1 MKAFVCTCVGL
12 LLFGCSRVGADS
24 FPVTI
29 VGKEVYN
36 AYDARITWVVRVSDQ
51 QVDEII
57 RTQPRNPLALF
68 VATTRGDLQLVRALL
83 QKGADPNHKTDFGHY
98 PIHEAAREGNVDILD
113 ALVAAGAN
121 MNVRISAKG
130 SDGPNQ
136 WTALHFAAFSG
147 NVTIAMKLLD
157 GGAEMSPRD
166 FWGRTPLYYATQ
178 QKHQEL
184 AALLI
189 RRGAIQ

>member
-1 MKAFVCTCVGL
+1 MKGIVSICVGL

-29 VGKEVYN
+29 VGNEVYN
-36 AYDARITWVVRVSDQ
+36 AYDARITWVIRISEQ

-68 VATTRGDLQLVRALL
+68 AATTRGDLKLVRALL

-98 PIHEAAREGNVDILD
+98 PIHEAARKGYVDIFV

-121 MNVRISAKG
+121 VNVRISAKG
-130 SDGPNQ
+130 PDGPNQ
-136 WTALHFAAFSG
+136 WTALHFAAYSG
-147 NVTIAMKLLD
+147 NLTIAMKLLA
-157 GGAEMSPRD
+157 GGAEMNPRD
-166 FWGRTPLYYATQ
+166 YWGMTPLYYATQ

-184 AALLI
+184 AALLVG
-189 RRGAIQ
+189 RGGIQ